1 MAVWLTS
8 GFVLNSQNV
17 ANNTSNVTAWID
29 ANSNYGSWNHNDPAP
44 YGEVVFWG
52 NSATSAIGFRH
63 IFSAN
68 TTTRIYTRTYD
79 VAHNA
84 DGTAQISLSAWFD
97 TEVSSGRVYTEA
109 AMTLPTIPR
118 ASTPTV
124 SGTKSLGSTM
134 TITTNRASSS
144 FTHTL
149 KWTWAGKSGTI
160 ATGVG
165 ASTTW
170 TPSIATFAPY
180 LTNATS
186 AQCTITCDTYNGSS
200 LIGTKTV
207 SFTLSI
213 PSSVVPSISSVTA
226 SDANNYYSTYGA
238 YVQTKS
244 SIKAAVSASGVN
256 GSTIKTYKV
265 EMDGKS
271 ASSSGSTLTIG
282 TPSNSGS
289 RTIKATV
296 TDSRGRTAT
305 KSVTITVAAYS
316 APSLS
321 GSRAYRYNSSTGA
334 EDDEA
339 TTIRVLSKGTV
350 SNVNN
355 KGANKGTVVVSWK
368 LSSSSSFTTA
378 STHSSAPNS
387 FSYTDDLTGKSTE
400 SSFVVQIKVT
410 DSFGTVTTT
419 TIDVGTAAPV
429 LDFKSNGKGLGI
441 GTVATNDGL
450 TVGMS
455 STFNGYSNFKG
466 NSDHQ
471 GVESFNGATYFND
484 TIRMNKGY
492 WGARIPANSDLNNY
506 TTPGFY
512 YTPLSADAKT
522 IAHSP
527 TQIAYCLEVFQ
538 HAGTM
543 QRVTEYTADYM
554 PRVYFRNLYSGT
566 WGGWCALMTQDV
578 KNNITLWSGYSLNLK
593 LKGDA
598 SSTPF
603 VKVNTTTGGTELN
616 WTSGGL
622 QGRVRKVIW
631 QGSWSS
637 GSLTIADLPYYNIF
651 LVTLADVSAK
661 AICVKEIHG
670 ASTSNIF
677 GGALSPYYASGVPYA
692 SAVMLT
698 VSNNTTLTYQHAKV
712 ISLADLWSESRA
724 ITTIEGVI

>member
-8 GFVLNSQNV
+8 GFILNSQNV

-29 ANSNYGSWNHNDPAP
+29 ANSNYGSWNNNDPAP
-44 YGEVVFWG
+44 YGEVTFWG
-52 NSATSAIGFRH
+52 NGATGAIGFRH
-63 IFSAN
+63 IFNAN

-84 DGTAQISLSAWFD
+84 DGTARISLSAWFD
-97 TEVSSGRVYTEA
+97 TEVSSGRIYTEA
-109 AMTLPTIPR
+109 SMTLPTIPR

-226 SDANNYYSTYGA
+226 SDANNYYSTYGS

-271 ASSSGSTLTIG
+271 TSGSGSTLTIG

-400 SSFVVQIKVT
+400 SSFIVQIKVT

-455 STFNGYSNFKG
+455 SVFNAYSNFKG

-484 TIRMNKGY
+484 AIRMNKGY

-512 YTPLSADAKT
+512 YTPSTADAKT

-554 PRVYFRNLYSGT
+554 PRVYFRNFYNGT

-603 VKVNTTTGGTELN
+603 VKVNTSTGGTELN

-622 QGRVRKVIW
+622 QGRIRKIIW
-631 QGSWSS
+631 SGSWSG
-637 GSLTIADLPYYNIF
+637 GSLTISDLPYYNIF
-651 LVTLADVSAK
+651 LVTLADVSSR
-661 AICVKEIHG
+661 AICVKETHG

-677 GGALSPYYASGVPYA
+677 GGAVSPYYANGVPYA

-698 VSNNTTLTYQHAKV
+698 VSNNTTLTYQHAMV
-712 ISLADLWSESRA
+712 IGLTDLWNQTRA
-724 ITTIEGVI
+724 ITAIEGVI